1 MIRNVNKVHHEIR
14 LLGIKIFSSDYTVTD
29 LEESDEFEEV
39 EVTSA
44 SPWDKWTERRSKRQE
59 QIMFLEKLYRQGN
72 DKTNL
77 DDNLF

>member
-59 QIMFLEKLYRQGN
+59 QIMFLEKLYCQGN